1 MDFKSLTFRMNRVF
15 DRAKSSF
22 PCNPLQSVKS
32 VVEKRRGTPLPAS
45 FLGSSVRW
53 LTHRLVCLLALLLAL
68 PAWSQQRGAGQ
79 LTPVIGYALPAG
91 GRQGTRF
98 EVTVGGAN
106 LSGASSALISGGGAS
121 CEVVKIFKPLSN
133 LREKAIREAL
143 QAEREKMR
151 TDKRPPGFTRDED
164 LLSQI
169 ARKAGISADEVAAF
183 REAVAQ
189 KRDPKHQLNP
199 QLVERVTL
207 RVSLAPEALPGN
219 REIRLLTPTGL
230 SNPLVFQVGV
240 LPEVMEAEPND
251 TIEQAAAAPVTLP
264 AVINGRILPGDVDC
278 FAFDGRKGKHLTV
291 AVAAREL
298 IPYLADAVPGW
309 FQATIALLDAKGHE
323 VAFSDDFGY
332 RPDPLLCVTLPA
344 DGRYTLRIRDSICRG
359 REDFIYRISVGE
371 LPCLTEQFPTGGQ
384 IHTRVDVRVA
394 GWNLPER
401 KLAVDAGDTPGL
413 LNIGLHAPAI
423 GFVQFEAGR
432 FPEFTAAADGT
443 VPPALS
449 FPCTINAVIRQ
460 PGEHDVFP
468 LRLPAGGE
476 VVAEI
481 RARRL
486 GSPLDSMLR
495 VTDGDGK
502 LIASN
507 DDSDDPS
514 AGLETHHADSRVS
527 FTAPRDGIYQF
538 HVSDT
543 QGKGSPAHA
552 YRLTIAPPQPDFK
565 LRIVPSSINGRA
577 GSMVPITAQVLRLDG
592 FSGEI
597 TLALK
602 DAPAGFE
609 LVGGKVPAGTDS
621 LRLTLKLPD
630 EESRAPVALAIE
642 GRARIHDAEV
652 VRKAVPAEDRMQA
665 FFYRHLVP
673 AEQLLA
679 WVLPR
684 PPGTKRAPTTPA
696 GMERFRA
703 ACAAG
708 VSIPAGGSA
717 TLRLP
722 GLGALANNRPLKFAI
737 NAAPPGIS
745 MESKPAGN
753 AIDFIFRADAA
764 KTKPGPLGNL
774 IVSVFSEVQP
784 RQIEGKP
791 AKPALSVLVAT
802 LPPIPSKVSAK

>member
-1 MDFKSLTFRMNRVF
+1 M
-15 DRAKSSF
+15 
-22 PCNPLQSVKS
+22 
-32 VVEKRRGTPLPAS
+32 PA
-45 FLGSSVRW
+45 G
-53 LTHRLVCLLALLLAL
+53 VCLLLAL
-68 PAWSQQRGAGQ
+68 PAFSQQRAGGL

-106 LSGASSALISGGGAS
+106 LTGAAAALISGGGAS
-121 CEVVKIFKPLSN
+121 AEVLKLFKPLN
-133 LREKAIREAL
+133 NAREKAIREL
-143 QAEREKMR
+143 VQAEREKMK
-151 TDKRPPGFTRDED
+151 TEKRQPGTLREDD
-164 LLSQI
+164 LLTQV

-183 REAVAQ
+183 RESVKQ

-199 QLVERVTL
+199 QLVERATL
-207 RVSLAPEALPGN
+207 RVTLAPDALPGN

-230 SNPLVFQVGV
+230 SNPMTFQVGV
-240 LPEVMEAEPND
+240 LPEVLESEPND
-251 TIEQAAAAPVTLP
+251 SPELAAVAPVTLP
-264 AVINGRILPGDVDC
+264 VVINGRILPGDVDC
-278 FAFDGRKGKHLTV
+278 FAFDARKGMDLTI

-309 FQATIALLDAKGHE
+309 FQANITLLDPKGHE

-332 RPDPLLCVTLPA
+332 RPDPLLCVTIPA
-344 DGRYTLRIRDSICRG
+344 DGHYTLRIRDSICRG
-359 REDFIYRISVGE
+359 REDFVYRISAGE
-371 LPCLTEQFPTGGQ
+371 IPCLTEQFPAGGQ
-384 IHTRVDVRVA
+384 INTHVDVRVA

-401 KLAVDAGDTPGL
+401 KLPVDAGDTPGL
-413 LNIGLHAPAI
+413 RNIGLHAPAI

-432 FPEFTAAADGT
+432 FPEFTEPAADAK
-443 VPPALS
+443 PPTPFEPR
-449 FPCTINAVIRQ
+449 FPCTINAVISK
-460 PGEHDVFP
+460 PGEHDVFS
-468 LRLPAGGE
+468 LHLPARGE

-495 VTDGDGK
+495 VTDAEGK

-507 DDSDDPS
+507 DDHDDPS
-514 AGLETHHADSRVS
+514 AGLETHHADSRAA
-527 FTAPRDGIYQF
+527 FTPPHDGVYQF

-565 LRIVPSSINGRA
+565 VRIVPSCLNGRA
-577 GSMVPITAQVLRLDG
+577 GSMVPVTAQVLRLDG

-602 DAPAGFE
+602 DAPPGFE

-630 EESRAPVALAIE
+630 EASRAPVALAIE
-642 GRARIHDAEV
+642 ARARVGSDEV
-652 VRKAVPAEDRMQA
+652 VRQAVPAEDRMQA

-673 AEQLLA
+673 AAELLA
-679 WVLPR
+679 CVLPR
-684 PPGTKRAPTTPA
+684 PQGTKRSPA
-696 GMERFRA
+696 TLAGVERFRA

-708 VSIPAGGSA
+708 VAIPAGGSA
-717 TLRLP
+717 TLSLP
-722 GLGALANNRPLKFAI
+722 GLGAIAANRPLKFAL
-737 NAAPPGIS
+737 NAPPPGITL
-745 MESKPAGN
+745 ETQPNGN
-753 AIDFIFRADAA
+753 AVDFIFRADAA

-774 IVSVFSEVQP
+774 IVSVFTEFQP
-784 RQIEGKP
+784 RAVDGKP
-791 AKPALSVLVAT
+791 AKPAQSVLAAT
-802 LPPIPSKVSAK
+802 LPPIPSKVK